1 MIRTRTGGKRGV
13 LACAALLLA
22 ALAST
27 FPILP
32 ALSTS
37 EAALATLE
45 RSRARHRALEA
56 ESRSIGALAR
66 VTYNEGQ

>member
-1 MIRTRTGGKRGV
+1 MIRSRASGKRGV

-37 EAALATLE
+37 AAALAALE
-45 RSRARHRALEA
+45 RSRTRHRALEA
-56 ESRSIGALAR
+56 ESGSIGALAR
-66 VTYNEGQ
+66 VTYNERQ

>member
-1 MIRTRTGGKRGV
+1 MIRTRAGGKRGV

-22 ALAST
+22 ALVST

-37 EAALATLE
+37 AAALAALH
-45 RSRARHRALEA
+45 RSRVRHRALEA
-56 ESRSIGALAR
+56 EPRSIGALAR
-66 VTYNEGQ
+66 VTYNDGQ